1 MIVEIF
7 VSTQTRSK
15 LSAVVPI
22 FNYEQHKDNIE
33 SILISAATNNV
44 EMILV
49 LDSESNNAYQE
60 LVRQTKNINNQHQV
74 LTVNCGNPGSTRNFG
89 IKRATRDW
97 VAFWDCDDYPIT
109 DSILESIEEA
119 ELNNSDLCIGG
130 YLVEDT
136 STKSITRVGL
146 EGKSLET
153 QIGINP
159 GLWRMT
165 FKREFIAG
173 INFPELSMAE
183 DQVFIQRVLNKNPKI
198 TYFHGDTYNYRVG
211 ITNQLTANPKKRLD
225 LKHAHELSSR
235 EYNPR
240 IKSRK
245 ITSTM
250 LVRQELSILKYLNYS
265 MMERAQIIISL
276 TMKSIDVYRT
286 LYYMVKSYMS
296 NRTKRK
302 LEI

>member
-7 VSTQTRSK
+7 VSTQTHSK

-33 SILISAATNNV
+33 SILISAAANKV

-49 LDSESNNAYQE
+49 LDSESKKAYE
-60 LVRQTKNINNQHQV
+60 DLILQTKKLNNQHRV
-74 LTVNCGNPGSTRNFG
+74 LTVNCGNPGSTRNYG
-89 IKRATRDW
+89 IKWATRDW
-97 VAFWDCDDYPIT
+97 ATFWDCDDYPIAE
-109 DSILESIEEA
+109 SILESIEEA
-119 ELNNSDLCIGG
+119 ELNHSDLCIGG

-183 DQVFIQRVLNKNPKI
+183 DQVYIQRVLNKNPKI

-211 ITNQLTANPKKRLD
+211 VTNQLTANPKKRLD
-225 LKHAHELSSR
+225 LMRAHELSSR
-235 EYNPR
+235 EYDSR

-245 ITSTM
+245 ITSSM
-250 LVRQELSILKYLNYS
+250 LVRQELSILKYLKNS
-265 MMERAQIIISL
+265 KVERVQIIISL
-276 TMKSIDVYRT
+276 TKKSVDVFRT
-286 LYYMVKSYMS
+286 LYYMLKIYMS
-296 NRTKRK
+296 VKTNRK
-302 LEI
+302 LQV